1 MTPNT
6 LPRVWVTRTLPG
18 AEATAERVRAAG
30 FEPLIAPLLEVR
42 FEKRGEVDLT
52 DVRALAFTSANGVRA
67 FVATT
72 RARNLPVFAVGK
84 GTAAVA
90 RAAGFGSVQASDG
103 GVLELASEIAKTSG
117 DGVVLHP
124 GPAEPAGSLIDS
136 LEALGIPARAIVI
149 YRTARARLSDAEVAA
164 AAACDFV
171 LLQSVKA
178 SRIFALLKMKTP
190 TPICLSP
197 AVAAVLRTRTAVI
210 AASPSEDALIA
221 ALLEAAR

>member
-1 MTPNT
+1 MKT
-6 LPRVWVTRTLPG
+6 VWVTRTLPG

-30 FEPLIAPLLEVR
+30 FEPFVAPLLEVR
-42 FEKRGEVDLT
+42 FETRRTVDLT

-67 FVATT
+67 FAAATS
-72 RARNLPVFAVGK
+72 ARDLPVFAVGK

-90 RAAGFGSVQASDG
+90 RAAGFGAVYASDG
-103 GVLELASEIAKTSG
+103 DVLDLASRIAKTSG

-124 GPAEPAGSLIDS
+124 GPAEPAGNLVDS
-136 LEALGIPARAIVI
+136 LDALGIPARAIVV
-149 YRTARARLSDAEVAA
+149 YRTTRANLGAAEITA

-178 SRIFALLKMKTP
+178 SRIFAFLRMKTR

-197 AVAAVLRTRTAVI
+197 AIAATLRPRRAVI
-210 AASPSEDALIA
+210 AAAPTEDALIA
-221 ALLEAAR
+221 ALIEAAR